1 MSSKPWSMDGITA
14 SAKGGPS
21 INGEIKPSGETR
33 GDVRDH
39 RREEDLALGNDFGR
53 GGLGL
58 MVDEGVGEGKGRGE
72 GEDEAEAE
80 GEGEFATLTFSTVA
94 SSGRP
99 GRSFSTFPNGN
110 GLRVKAVPS
119 GVETACGV
127 VE

>member
-1 MSSKPWSMDGITA
+1 MDGITA

-21 INGEIKPSGETR
+21 INGEIKPSGETL

-58 MVDEGVGEGKGRGE
+58 MVDEVEDEGRGE
-72 GEDEAEAE
+72 DEDE
-80 GEGEFATLTFSTVA
+80 GEGECDFAALTFSAAA

-99 GRSFSTFPNGN
+99 GRSFSTFPKGK